1 MPRKLPIGRHDPNEM
16 PFEVFEA
23 DTRLAT
29 FHYVEDA
36 AMFLA
41 ACGMQDDREIRYYK
55 PGPQPRYEEREDGQ
69 PPRQTGDG
77 LVVWR
82 EGTEKQS
89 AWDAYDYVADTA
101 WQRIRQARSVTK

>member
-1 MPRKLPIGRHDPNEM
+1 MPRKLPVGRHDPNEM
-16 PFEVFEA
+16 SFEVFET

-41 ACGMQDDREIRYYK
+41 ASGMQDDREIRYYK
-55 PGPQPRYEEREDGQ
+55 PGPYPRHEEREDGQ

-77 LVVWR
+77 LVVWQ
-82 EGTEKQS
+82 EGSEKQS
-89 AWDAYDYVADTA
+89 ACASYDYVADVA
-101 WQRIRQARSVTK
+101 WERIRRERSNKG